1 MTTKN
6 KMMMSSFVVRHNA
19 DKHYLLHNWECDEIM
34 ISVSWFS
41 LDIFEIYIV
50 NLQYTGWIKFSEIL
64 AAMFP
69 RLLDEYGR
77 QGHDRVNRFRV
88 VMAEEQLL
96 SSQKSQSVAA

>member
-1 MTTKN
+1 
-6 KMMMSSFVVRHNA
+6 
-19 DKHYLLHNWECDEIM
+19 M
-34 ISVSWFS
+34 ISVKWFS
-41 LDIFEIYIV
+41 LDIFRIY
-50 NLQYTGWIKFSEIL
+50 NKPAGWIKFSEIL

-77 QGHDRVNRFRV
+77 QFHDGVNRFRV